1 MTYFDLPVNNA
12 QDLLPRYLLHCD
24 ARGLTID
31 VLSKTTIVV
40 STERRQVKGGNRDY
54 AQQLRALSRRLVNA
68 QEEERRRLTREL
80 HDRVGPSL
88 TALNILLNRMA
99 GDLSKHVPDRTR
111 RYLRESLNLV
121 EATAE
126 SIENVM
132 LDLRAPMLERYGLLR
147 ALRWYAQLFAKRTGI
162 ATTVNGQDPAPRL
175 DRETEMAL
183 FRIMQEA
190 LTNVAKHAHTMDAT
204 IALHQENGAVTLTV
218 ADKGTGFAGSASE
231 RRDLPRCGIAGMHER
246 ARAVGGTLRIESSP
260 GAGTRVRVEIGCG
273 A

>member
-1 MTYFDLPVNNA
+1 MHGTACCDIYYTATCKDLQLMS
-12 QDLLPRYLLHCD
+12 QD
-24 ARGLTID
+24 
-31 VLSKTTIVV
+31 KTTNVV
-40 STERRQVKGGNRDY
+40 STERRQVKGGHRHH

-99 GDLSKHVPDRTR
+99 GDLPKHVPNKTR
-111 RYLRESLNLV
+111 QDLRESLHLV

-132 LDLRAPMLERYGLLR
+132 LDLRAPMLDQYGLLS
-147 ALRWYAQLFAKRTGI
+147 ALKWYAQLFAKRTGI
-162 ATTVNGQDPAPRL
+162 ATPVIGQEPTPRL
-175 DRETEMAL
+175 DREIEMAL

-190 LTNVAKHAHTMDAT
+190 LTNVAKHARTRDAS
-204 IALHQENGAVTLTV
+204 IALHQENGAVRLTV
-218 ADKGTGFAGSASE
+218 ADNGAGFASTGSDG
-231 RRDLPRCGIAGMHER
+231 RDLPRCGIAGMRER
-246 ARAVGGTLRIESSP
+246 ARAVGGTLTVESSP
-260 GAGTRVRVEIGCG
+260 GAGTRVMVEIGWS